1 MSNVLLVKNAKVF
14 NSVFREFRDAKVL
27 CVDGRFA
34 WIGKPGDDIA
44 PVFATHGL
52 EKKDM
57 SMTIDAGGF
66 YMIPGLIDIHMHVES
81 SMLGPIGYASQAIKG
96 GVTTVV
102 AEPHEIAN
110 VKGMEGIEAMLAA
123 AENSPIDM
131 YFGFPSSVPSSNYGL
146 ETPGCSVD
154 FEDMLKLYQNPK
166 CACVGEIMNGR
177 EVIKEDSS
185 LEVSKFLDWLWE
197 NDRRFPIEGHCP
209 SLNGPALSKFLFEGI
224 DADHTEHSLPE
235 FIERF
240 ENGMFIELQSKTV
253 KQDIIDYIVE
263 NGLYERM
270 CFVTDDVMT
279 DRLLHQ
285 GALNRVVEKAMGL
298 GFPVEEAIYCATY
311 TPAARMNL
319 RDRGM
324 IAPGRKADFA
334 LYEDPQKLDAEYV
347 FTDGELVYM
356 EGDELIYGKQRYAFA
371 GDENS
376 FGRIPQYDLELPKYF
391 PDSFYHTVICGRV
404 SADMLKLKAPEGA
417 SEVEV
422 RVAMVSPTTTRTTE
436 ERVKLPVKDGC
447 ADWKSA
453 GLLLAA
459 CFERHGKNGGF
470 GLGLVGGT
478 GMHGCTIG
486 STYSHDHHNIFLLGD
501 SEKDMACAANR
512 LIEIQGGILTVK
524 DGKVTA
530 ELALPVCGIISED
543 DPHEVGKDLN
553 AVRGEL
559 EKAGY
564 THFEPIMGICTLG
577 LPVSPALK
585 ITDKGLIDVKAGKV
599 VPVIVQ

>member
-1 MSNVLLVKNAKVF
+1 MSYALLVKNVKYF
-14 NSVFREFRDAKVL
+14 NSVYKEFRDADVL
-27 CVDGRFA
+27 CVNDRFA
-34 WIGKPGDDIA
+34 WIGKPGDDCTA
-44 PVFATHGL
+44 ALGLHGL
-52 EKKDM
+52 GKDELSIM
-57 SMTIDAGGF
+57 DCGGY
-66 YMIPGLIDIHMHVES
+66 YMVPGLIDIHMHVES

-110 VKGMEGIEAMLAA
+110 VKGMEGIEALIAA
-123 AENSPIDM
+123 AENSPVDM
-131 YFGFPSSVPSSNYGL
+131 FFGIPSSVPSSNFDL
-146 ETPGCSVD
+146 ETPGCAVD
-154 FEDMLKLYQNPK
+154 YEDMLKLLKDPK

-185 LEVSKFLDWLWE
+185 LEVSKLLDWLWD
-197 NDRRFPIEGHCP
+197 NYRSFPIEGHCP
-209 SLNGPALSKFLFEGI
+209 SLNGKELSKFLFEGI
-224 DADHTEHSLPE
+224 NADHTEHSLPE

-240 ENGMFIELQSKTV
+240 ENGMFVELQSKTV
-253 KQDIIDYIVE
+253 KQDILDYIIE
-263 NGLYERM
+263 NKLYEHM

-279 DRLLHQ
+279 DRLLTQ
-285 GALNRVVEKAMGL
+285 GALNKVVEKAMGM
-298 GFPVEEAIYCATY
+298 GFPVEEALYCASY
-311 TPAARMNL
+311 TPARRMKL
-319 RDRGM
+319 SDRGI
-324 IAPGRKADFA
+324 IAPGKKADFA
-334 LYEDPQKLDAEYV
+334 LYKDPRVLTAKYV
-347 FTDGELVYM
+347 FTDGEEIYV
-356 EGDELIYGKQRYAFA
+356 EGNELIYGKHPRKFEGA
-371 GDENS
+371 GSDSLGCIPPDEKKAPRS
-376 FGRIPQYDLELPKYF
+376 FPE
-391 PDSFYHTVICGRV
+391 SFYHTVIREKV
-404 SADMLKLKAPEGA
+404 SADMMKLRAPEGA

-436 ERVKLPVKDGC
+436 ERMTLPVKDGFV
-447 ADWKSA
+447 DWKSA

-478 GMHGCTIG
+478 GMHGCSIG

-501 SEKDMACAANR
+501 SEEDMACAANR
-512 LIEIQGGILTVK
+512 LIDIQGGILTAK

-530 ELALPVCGIISED
+530 ELALPVCGIISEA
-543 DPHEVGKDLN
+543 DPHEVGRELN
-553 AVRGEL
+553 AVRSEL

-599 VPVIVQ
+599 VSVIV